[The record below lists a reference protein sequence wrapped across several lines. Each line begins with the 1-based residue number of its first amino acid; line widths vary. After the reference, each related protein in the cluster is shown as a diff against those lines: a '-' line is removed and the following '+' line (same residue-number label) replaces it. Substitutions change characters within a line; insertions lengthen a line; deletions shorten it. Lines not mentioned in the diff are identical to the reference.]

1 MMDKNFI
8 SEQLK
13 EIKRLEFAKQLKVET
28 RLHLSADIE
37 ELNEKIEQV
46 KSKIEEHARE
56 HIADFKDKKQMVLPE
71 GVLKFTKST
80 KVVVDKEMEGLVI
93 ETLKEMGLN
102 HCIQVKESLILKA
115 LGNLEEVQLKQLGIE
130 KLTISNF
137 SISVQ

>member
-1 MMDKNFI
+1 MDKEFI

-13 EIKRLEFAKQLKVET
+13 SLKKLELSKQFKVET
-28 RLHLSADIE
+28 RLHLSAEIE
-37 ELNEKIEQV
+37 ELNEKIEQL
-46 KSKIEEHARE
+46 KGRIEEHARE
-56 HIADFKDKKQMVLPE
+56 HIADFNGKKQMVLPE

-115 LGNLEEVQLKQLGIE
+115 LGNLEEEVLQDLGVE
-130 KLTISNF
+130 KLTTCNF